1 VKIFKRLAVLVL
13 AAIIVPTLAAE
24 QRCPENIVGLP
35 FRLAHRSR
43 ILRKATAQYTIL
55 DMPNEVPVTGAEFAP
70 PKKMGRTGPRFF
82 PSFGRFLK
90 AVLKNHVFFD
100 GNLLVSL
107 WSLFG

>member
-1 VKIFKRLAVLVL
+1 VKIFKQLSVLAL

-70 PKKMGRTGPRFF
+70 PKKNGEGLADFF
-82 PSFGRFLK
+82 S
-90 AVLKNHVFFD
+90 VFRAFFE
-100 GNLLVSL
+100 GGFEKSCV
-107 WSLFG
+107 F